1 MKRSS
6 AFTLLIF
13 LVACAA
19 RDPTRVHWPGPEPI
33 RPGSIDILV
42 TPSPLH
48 QYDKRKI
55 VNRGTLKFA
64 KLGEWTET
72 LTLPSDPKE
81 HVFYVRGRHAGWFTE
96 IEVKNYKGEAEIE
109 RLHSDGKLF
118 QLFRELSYLGKA
130 KGAQLRTNMGYRKG
144 AFFYDQFLTT
154 PDLASKLADGGA
166 FLEDCG
172 VIAFGTRSKYMKG
185 LRKKLKEGNEKG
197 LKEFRKHFPK
207 DETLTTAQK
216 NQLDTAN
223 EKADKKTTSLSDNNA
238 TWRISDHR
246 VIWMQLKLFP

>member
-96 IEVKNYKGEAEIE
+96 IEVKTDLHGNHRRTILLRKRSDLLTKRLWINRQYVHGEDEGRHNFPRSGEPLKG
-109 RLHSDGKLF
+109 F
-118 QLFRELSYLGKA
+118 QSRFWFA
-130 KGAQLRTNMGYRKG
+130 TV
-144 AFFYDQFLTT
+144 
-154 PDLASKLADGGA
+154 ADGG
-166 FLEDCG
+166 G
-172 VIAFGTRSKYMKG
+172 I
-185 LRKKLKEGNEKG
+185 
-197 LKEFRKHFPK
+197 
-207 DETLTTAQK
+207 
-216 NQLDTAN
+216 
-223 EKADKKTTSLSDNNA
+223 KKTSRGSLSYEAESGRVSKDLHAGHRYILAWNTQADGKGRYRRRWLRNGTLLSEKLESVFHFSAAQNCIA
-238 TWRISDHR
+238 TPVADYCDTD
-246 VIWMQLKLFP
+246 LL